1 MADWRDGV
9 EYAPTGRPYGFAT
22 PRADPLT
29 APQPEP
35 HLADD
40 RPEAPPAAFEAPSA
54 PPLAQLVPHTVEP
67 RDPHRAFDTGS
78 ASFTGATAWGTVAG
92 HGSGGWDPTR
102 PLPLSSESSS
112 VATDFAPPTGPPVV
126 PAAGVA
132 AAGPYP
138 PPPARPTRD
147 AAFGGYPPPA
157 YPQGT
162 PSQGIYSQ
170 GNYPQGA
177 YPPGNPVPQW
187 GSPPPAAPARPGAM
201 GWLLVL
207 LLLAGTVI
215 QSLSVLL
222 LVAAA
227 LIVRRV
233 QPRRKGLATTA
244 AVGAGALIPV
254 AALTWA
260 GQPYDWFATTS
271 SVSQVICFVLLIAA
285 TISMAVG
292 GSRR

>member
-22 PRADPLT
+22 PRAHPLT

-35 HLADD
+35 HPADD
-40 RPEAPPAAFEAPSA
+40 RPAAPPAAFEAPSA
-54 PPLAQLVPHTVEP
+54 PPLAQLVPHTAEP
-67 RDPHRAFDTGS
+67 RDPHEAFDTGS
-78 ASFTGATAWGTVAG
+78 ASFTGTTAWGTVAG

-102 PLPLSSESSS
+102 PLPLSGEPASG
-112 VATDFAPPTGPPVV
+112 ATDFAPPTGPPVV

-132 AAGPYP
+132 APGPYAP
-138 PPPARPTRD
+138 PLPQRAPD

-157 YPQGT
+157 YPPQG
-162 PSQGIYSQ
+162 S
-170 GNYPQGA
+170 YPQGA
-177 YPPGNPVPQW
+177 YPPGNPGPQW
-187 GSPPPAAPARPGAM
+187 GPPPSPTPARPGAM

-207 LLLAGTVI
+207 LLLGGTVI

-233 QPRRKGLATTA
+233 QPPRRGLATAA

-254 AALTWA
+254 AALMWA